1 MSFEWASKKPNE
13 GVATLYES
21 NITLNKSASSH
32 FDRAHSVLLGI
43 DYNTK
48 RIAVKPVTKMEG
60 ERGDIPDE
68 KRHKITV
75 RPSYARVCNKKFM
88 KEVAD
93 IAGLDLSDN
102 NAMKFKTTWSAKDH
116 ALIIDL
122 TQKGEELR

>member
-43 DYNTK
+43 DHNTK
-48 RIAVKPVTKMEG
+48 RIALKPITKGER
-60 ERGDIPDE
+60 ERGDIPEE
-68 KRHKITV
+68 KIHKITV
-75 RPSYARVCNKKFM
+75 RPSYARVCNKKFLR
-88 KEVAD
+88 EVAE
-93 IAGLDLSDN
+93 IAEIDLTDN
-102 NAMKFKTTWSAKDH
+102 NAMKYKTMWSAKDH

-122 TQKGEELR
+122 TQEGEELR